1 MYYIPK
7 KGRGEWK
14 NGPKWVKSRCPGA
27 RERDMSLKPGQDISN
42 VFRPN
47 DPPPWYNLDAP
58 RFDRA
63 RTDEENVQETNRRK
77 KAREKFLKKKQL
89 EDPLATLTPQ
99 EVEQFQTSDPTD
111 YPLIPGTH
119 THTTHTTHHTLY
131 THTTGYVGSPKGAK
145 QMLWELGHW
154 QPGLTLACC
163 RRILKQLPDFKLETS
178 ELSNL
183 WRNRGHGFELG
194 VKCHPEMAG
203 CGVEY
208 CWGKV
213 FACLYVRVVVCVC

>member
-1 MYYIPK
+1 MPGGLGEFRTPAKMYYIPR
-7 KGRGEWK
+7 KGRGDWK

-27 RERDMSLKPGQDISN
+27 RERDMSLKPGDEISY
-42 VFRPN
+42 VFGHN

-119 THTTHTTHHTLY
+119 THTPHTPHTTHYIHTPQVTSDRLRGRNRCCGNSV
-131 THTTGYVGSPKGAK
+131 TGNPVSRWRVVEEFSKS
-145 QMLWELGHW
+145 
-154 QPGLTLACC
+154 C
-163 RRILKQLPDFKLETS
+163 RT
-178 ELSNL
+178 SNL
-183 WRNRGHGFELG
+183 RQ
-194 VKCHPEMAG
+194 VS
-203 CGVEY
+203 
-208 CWGKV
+208 
-213 FACLYVRVVVCVC
+213 